1 MLVVGLTGGIGA
13 GKSTVSQFFARL
25 GAEIIDADAI
35 AREVV
40 AEDPRVREKLVAAFG
55 QEILASDGSLDRRE
69 LGRRAFRDEHSRRR
83 LNDILHPPILAKT
96 QQALEELRRRG
107 YGGVVVVDAA
117 LLVEC
122 RTLEMVDQLVVVTA
136 PLDLRRRRIKD
147 SQGLSDQEIDQRMAA
162 QLTDEEKS
170 KLADHLI
177 VNDGTLD
184 GLRGQVVQVW
194 DRLLERLLSA
204 RR

>member
-13 GKSTVSQFFARL
+13 GKSTVSRLFARL

-40 AEDPRVREKLVAAFG
+40 ALDPAVRDELVATFG
-55 QEILASDGSLDRRE
+55 EEILASDGSLNRRE
-69 LGRRAFRDEHSRRR
+69 LGRRAFQDEHSRRR
-83 LNDILHPPILAKT
+83 LNDILHPPILTKT
-96 QQALEELRRRG
+96 QQALEKLRRRG
-107 YGGVVVVDAA
+107 YDGIVVVDAA

-136 PLDLRRRRIKD
+136 PMDLRRQRIKH

-162 QLTDEEKS
+162 QLTDEEKA

-184 GLRGQVVQVW
+184 GLRDRVGQVW
-194 DRLLERLLSA
+194 DRLLERLLSTQ
-204 RR
+204 R